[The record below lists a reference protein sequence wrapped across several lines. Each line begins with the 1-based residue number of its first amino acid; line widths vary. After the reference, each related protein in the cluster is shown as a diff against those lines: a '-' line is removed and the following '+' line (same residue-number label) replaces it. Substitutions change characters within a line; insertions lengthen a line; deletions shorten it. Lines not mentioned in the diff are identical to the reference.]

1 MLCPHCNQEHPANN
15 LYCPLTGKKIPTADV
30 CPQCG
35 KAVDHQWLHCAFCGQ
50 PLSQATPVLDQPA
63 TIRAAPQPVT
73 IRAAPQPAPAAEAEP
88 LKTRSRSSSGCLPLT
103 LIGMGILLMMAVIA
117 FVVFRKR
124 IDLPLFA
131 KNAPPEKILFV
142 SDRGGNND
150 IYLMDTNGGD
160 PINLTNN
167 PADDSNPTWSPNSQ
181 KIAFTSNRDNGAN
194 LEIYLMN
201 ADGSNPTRL
210 TTNGEGFGFFA
221 FSPDGQKI
229 AYAPFDSF
237 SVDLAS
243 MTADQTIYCMNT
255 DGSNL
260 TRLTTNHTY
269 MINMG
274 FSWSPDGQKIIY
286 VSIRDGKSGIYEI
299 NSDGSGENVLTN
311 NYDFSFNFSRDDKK
325 IAFTSQRDG
334 NPEIYVMNADGSG
347 QTRLTSNPT
356 NDSYPVWSPDGKK
369 IAYVTDRDGNLEIYI
384 MNADGSG
391 QTNLTNN
398 QGIDG
403 FYQWSTDGHQISF
416 ASDRDGNYEIY
427 LINADGS
434 KQTRLTNSP
443 GNDYYAVWPPA
454 ISPMTNKEAPTDKPA
469 PVPTAG
475 VSRGVLVGPTNPLG
489 VGSYWKSI
497 NGAPYTISL
506 LDANGR
512 QAILEVR
519 GELRWDKE
527 GRLTQWEGA
536 TFRIQTDTDPYSWSE
551 IIDAEVVDGVL
562 VLTAHYG
569 FYTVFSEGHLSTA
582 LQRDE
587 MPATVTA
594 DGKWK
599 GQATFIITGFN
610 PQNFSATIYQDTSN
624 YQIQRDAAILPTATG
639 LPAAPTQ
646 IIPSHPTNSETDQ
659 TGYGLLKECERIF
672 IVSENQVLIPYLSDC
687 NHELWVSSI
696 NGNINGIVSGSV
708 DLAFLPSN
716 GMIAAIFREI
726 DFASYT
732 IIGNTIDIDSERYWG
747 KGEVWI
753 SYSAPTSHIVIVK
766 LDSAGEW
773 SGYVDLSKP
782 GINLETAVDQQE
794 QPPLQAGNQFE

>member
-15 LYCPLTGKKIPTADV
+15 LYCPLTGKKIPAVDV

-35 KAVDHQWLHCAFCGQ
+35 KPIDHQWLHCTFCGE
-50 PLSQATPVLDQPA
+50 PLSQPAPVLEQQAAITA
-63 TIRAAPQPVT
+63 TPQPVK
-73 IRAAPQPAPAAEAEP
+73 AAEAEP
-88 LKTRSRSSSGCLPLT
+88 LKTRSRSRIGCLPLT
-103 LIGMGILLMMAVIA
+103 LIGMGLLLMMAVIA

-124 IDLPLFA
+124 VDLPLFA

-160 PINLTNN
+160 PVNLTNN
-167 PADDSNPTWSPNSQ
+167 PADDSNPTWSPDSQ
-181 KIAFTSNRDNGAN
+181 KIAFTSNRDNEAN

-201 ADGSNPTRL
+201 ADGSDPTRL
-210 TTNGEGFGFFA
+210 TTNGAGFGFFA

-229 AYAPFDSF
+229 AYASFDPFTA
-237 SVDLAS
+237 DLAS
-243 MTADQTIYCMNT
+243 MTADQTIYIINT
-255 DGSNL
+255 DGSN
-260 TRLTTNHTY
+260 RIQLTTNHTY

-274 FSWSPDGQKIIY
+274 FSWSSDGQKIIY

-311 NYDFSFNFSRDDKK
+311 NYDYSFNCSRNGKK

-334 NPEIYVMNADGSG
+334 NPEIYVMNADGSH

-356 NDSYPVWSPDGKK
+356 NDSYPVWSPDGQK
-369 IAYVTDRDGNLEIYI
+369 IAYVTDRDGNMEIYL

-403 FYQWSTDGHQISF
+403 FYQWSMDGHQVSF

-443 GNDYYAVWPPA
+443 GNDYYAVWSPA
-454 ISPMTNKEAPTDKPA
+454 IPQMTDEEAPTDKPES
-469 PVPTAG
+469 VPTTAA
-475 VSRGVLVGPTNPLG
+475 SRGVLVKPSNPFG
-489 VGSYWKSI
+489 VGGYWKSI
-497 NGAPYTISL
+497 NGAAYTISL

-512 QAILEVR
+512 QAVLEVQ

-527 GRLTQWEGA
+527 GKLTQWEGA

-551 IIDAEVVDGVL
+551 IIDAEVVDGLL

-610 PQNFSATIYQDTSN
+610 SQNFSATIYQDTSN
-624 YQIQRDAAILPTATG
+624 YQTQRDATLLPTATV
-639 LPAAPTQ
+639 LASTPTQ
-646 IIPSHPTNSETDQ
+646 ILAVPTAELPTQPAISETNQ
-659 TGYGLLKECERIF
+659 PGNGLLQECERIF
-672 IVSENQVLIPYLSDC
+672 IISENQVLVPYLSDC
-687 NHELWVSSI
+687 NHELWISSI
-696 NGNINGIVSGSV
+696 NGNVNGIISGSA
-708 DLAFLPSN
+708 DLAFIPSN
-716 GMIAAIFREI
+716 GMLAAVFREI
-726 DFASYT
+726 RFASYT
-732 IIGNTIDIDSERYWG
+732 ISGTTIDKDSERYWG

-753 SYSAPTSHIVIVK
+753 SYSTPNTQIVIVK

-773 SGYVDLSKP
+773 SGYVDLLKP
-782 GINLETAVDQQE
+782 GIHLETAVDQQE
-794 QPPLQAGNQFE
+794 QPPLQEGNQFE